1 MKKTFFISL
10 FTYLAVTISFAQN
23 VAINADAS
31 LPNNSAML
39 DVKST
44 SKGMLIPRVALTGT
58 ADITTVP
65 SPATSLM
72 VYNTTA
78 AGSGATAVV
87 AGYYYWNG
95 TAWVRMVA
103 STAATNP
110 VYKTLIPFA
119 SGTALNLTVSPPG
132 TSGQASLV
140 TFGNSGAT
148 TIFNGNIDLT
158 SGPNYAFVVPS
169 SGTITEIT
177 GFFSSASPVTTGTP
191 IFITCQL
198 YSSPPFGNT
207 FTQISG
213 TFVTLG
219 AFFGSNPAGFTG
231 TASLSGLNIAVA
243 AGTRI
248 LMVVSADNSS
258 GTSSN
263 IPLYFSGGVNM
274 VIQ

>member
-1 MKKTFFISL
+1 MKKIFLLSLIAFIST
-10 FTYLAVTISFAQN
+10 FSFAQN

-39 DVKST
+39 DVKSAN
-44 SKGMLIPRVALTGT
+44 KGLLIPRVTLTGT
-58 ADITTVP
+58 ADVTTVP

-78 AGSGATAVV
+78 AGTGATTVV
-87 AGYYYWNG
+87 PGYYYWNG

-103 STAATNP
+103 STAATNT

-119 SGTALNLTVSPPG
+119 SGTPITLTTTAPG
-132 TSGQASLV
+132 PTRQASLV
-140 TFGNSGAT
+140 SFGTGGTT

-231 TASLSGLNIAVA
+231 TASLSGLNISVA
-243 AGTRI
+243 GGTRI

-274 VIQ
+274 IIQ